1 MGWLFVKKHPAI
13 VEAGKKLSFEDLADD
28 STVMFQ
34 KKLGNQR
41 EEHTSVKFSF
51 QIIKDTLEHTRGK

>member
-34 KKLGNQR
+34 KKLG
-41 EEHTSVKFSF
+41 TSLTVGLVLSS
-51 QIIKDTLEHTRGK
+51 L

>member
-34 KKLGNQR
+34 KKLGNYR
-41 EEHTSVKFSF
+41 EEHTSVKFYSK
-51 QIIKDTLEHTRGK
+51 IVGD